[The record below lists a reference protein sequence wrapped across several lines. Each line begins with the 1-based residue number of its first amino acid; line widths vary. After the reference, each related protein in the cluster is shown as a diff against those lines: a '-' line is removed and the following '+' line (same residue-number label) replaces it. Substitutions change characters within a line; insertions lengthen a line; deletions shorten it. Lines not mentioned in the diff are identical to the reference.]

1 MPSQGVFRAVSVALV
16 AGAAIM
22 LSGCGVM
29 SAASSQQSD
38 QHAATGPAPALTR
51 ALRVADKFLEAW
63 SDRNA
68 NSGIPL
74 LSSSLKKSH
83 PLSYFRSFFVGLS
96 NPHNE
101 SYEIGYVGH
110 PAANTYVF
118 RTRLYYYYTGM
129 TGSGGGPP
137 SQEFDVV
144 QNSNEKWMINSLP
157 HLTGQDQD
165 HPQ

>member
-1 MPSQGVFRAVSVALV
+1 MKSPEMFRAVSGALV
-16 AGAAIM
+16 ASAAIV
-22 LSGCGVM
+22 LSGCGVT

-38 QHAATGPAPALTR
+38 QHVATRPALATPTR

-83 PLSYFRSFFVGLS
+83 PLSYFRSFFIGLS

-110 PAANTYVF
+110 PTTNTWTKPLA
-118 RTRLYYYYTGM
+118 RWKT
-129 TGSGGGPP
+129 P
-137 SQEFDVV
+137 S
-144 QNSNEKWMINSLP
+144 LR
-157 HLTGQDQD
+157 HHG
-165 HPQ
+165 